1 MLNYLSTADYGVL
14 GWRRGP
20 ATPLDRNKSL
30 QSEPPASW
38 RASCRPSVLDLIL
51 AIHAAEMATVLLLGQ
66 DLAALPAEVRR
77 QPCRLTHE
85 VALETRCDLNKS
97 EPYDNDTSHNSPGFQ
112 EAVPSILDP
121 SAEMVPV

>member
-1 MLNYLSTADYGVL
+1 MVL
-14 GWRRGP
+14 GWRRVP
-20 ATPLDRNKSL
+20 AAPLDSNESHPNEPRPPGVRPAGHPCSTGSP
-30 QSEPPASW
+30 QSTP
-38 RASCRPSVLDLIL
+38 
-51 AIHAAEMATVLLLGQ
+51 AEMATVLLLAQ
-66 DLAALPAEVRR
+66 DLAAIPAEVRR
-77 QPCRLTHE
+77 QPWRLAHE